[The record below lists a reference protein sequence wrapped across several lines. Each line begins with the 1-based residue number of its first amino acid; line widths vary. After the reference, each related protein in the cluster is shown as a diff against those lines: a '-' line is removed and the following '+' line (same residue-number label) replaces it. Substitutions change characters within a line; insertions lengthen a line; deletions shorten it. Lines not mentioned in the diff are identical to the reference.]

1 MMDWQRIVTE
11 HGPAVWRTAYRL
23 LRNNADADDCM
34 QEAFLSAVEISR
46 REPVRNW
53 GALLTRITTARA
65 VDRLRRRLRE
75 AARRDDPADVAAVPE
90 TGPSPDAR
98 AQDAELA
105 ARLLMGI
112 SRLPSRQAEAFFLR
126 FLSDLAYDE
135 IADELGIEANHVGV
149 LLHRARS
156 KLQGLMDGVV
166 EVRES

>member
-1 MMDWQRIVTE
+1 
-11 HGPAVWRTAYRL
+11 
-23 LRNNADADDCM
+23 
-34 QEAFLSAVEISR
+34 
-46 REPVRNW
+46 
-53 GALLTRITTARA
+53 
-65 VDRLRRRLRE
+65 
-75 AARRDDPADVAAVPE
+75 VAAVPE

-112 SRLPSRQAEAFFLR
+112 SRLPSRQAEAFCLR